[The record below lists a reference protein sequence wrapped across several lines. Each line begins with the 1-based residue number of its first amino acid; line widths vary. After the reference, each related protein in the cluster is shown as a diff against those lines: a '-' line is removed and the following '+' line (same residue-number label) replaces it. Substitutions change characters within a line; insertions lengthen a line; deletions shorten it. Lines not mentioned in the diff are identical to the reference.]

1 MGMELLIAIIAV
13 AVIAILWA
21 IRNDMKVDS
30 SNEEKAARE
39 EFAKEVRDWANE
51 ATEKMTVT
59 VTETETTEVFV
70 EEAAPVAAP
79 KKKVAKPRKPKADS
93 APKAKPAAPKAAPK
107 KKVAPKKKK
116 AAPAKK
122 V

>member
-30 SNEEKAARE
+30 STEDKAARE
-39 EFAKEVRDWANE
+39 EFSKEVRDWANE

-59 VTETETTEVFV
+59 VTEKTEVVV
-70 EEAAPVAAP
+70 EDKEPAKAVKKSTTKKAPAVKKAPAKKKVAAP
-79 KKKVAKPRKPKADS
+79 KT
-93 APKAKPAAPKAAPK
+93 KAAPK
-107 KKVAPKKKK
+107 KKVAPAKKK
-116 AAPAKK
+116 AAPKK
-122 V
+122 